1 MGRLTGKYS
10 KANPIPANRN
20 FSKVSIDELE
30 PLTEAMRRIGDKHS
44 VSVSSVALNYVICKG
59 MKSEESFLFF
69 QIIFPF
75 EGVIPLGGAR
85 DAKQAEENA
94 GALGWRLTN
103 DEITELE
110 SHHVT
115 TTTSFF
121 SRLWQHG

>member
-59 MKSEESFLFF
+59 MKSEKSFLFF
-69 QIIFPF
+69 
-75 EGVIPLGGAR
+75 
-85 DAKQAEENA
+85 K
-94 GALGWRLTN
+94 
-103 DEITELE
+103 
-110 SHHVT
+110 
-115 TTTSFF
+115 SFF
-121 SRLWQHG
+121 LLKVLFLLVVLEMLNKPKKMLVL